1 MKRQTHWA
9 AWAWAV
15 IMSVGLFGWAGWIPQ
30 VNAEVPSAT
39 TWRLLNSLKVHTLTV
54 DTKLVTTDGHVYLR
68 VLLTEE
74 VKSQLTNVYTGM
86 IQVVVHGK
94 VHGVGALFS
103 GTEALLLR
111 LVTADVPADG
121 LEVTLLSTDQETY
134 LTRSEGSV
142 TRLVINGA
150 KAAPTNADMERAFW
164 KAMEY
169 ALDQYSSPISAR
181 SSPFFAF
188 IQARMKQL
196 AAGELAAIRAVGPR
210 RANRDQMMSL
220 LTGVASIDETLQIDR
235 ALRVRGQAT
244 SAQTVALADVKP
256 LPLPAHPWEKM
267 TKDIPGEP
275 VVEPLAAAVPE
286 TMMYAHF
293 HDLRSLLKVG
303 GDVERRGPLLG
314 LTIGEAS
321 ADSHVIKRYEAQLV
335 LERMGLAEKV
345 GHLATSGVAIAIGDP
360 FVRDGSDVSLLF
372 KVTNRAMLLSAFEL
386 YEANARAKRP
396 DLTVSTYTI
405 EGFEVR
411 RLSTPDRVHDQH
423 RVELGDLLIISNS
436 PAALTQ
442 LIAVHQGKAKAL
454 SQAGDFLYMRNLYP
468 FDTKAED
475 GFVFISDAAVMHAT
489 SPRTR
494 ILQARRMEAKA
505 DMQAIAFSA
514 LMYGWLEGKPVERAD
529 ALVTNKVLLADEL
542 QHADGTAIT
551 FDRTKGPSSEI
562 WGRPA
567 ALTPLSDLTLTHVS
581 PDERD
586 AYDQFRDEYQQY
598 WRKFVDPIAIRIRR
612 LDDGKTLD
620 LDVRILPLIDQ
631 SEYQELADVVGDT
644 FFTLSPPSAA
654 GAIEF
659 IIAIDKDM
667 KWRAVLDSEAKFLS
681 ISVVP
686 SAFVGEWFVMGGA
699 EQADMWKAVRA
710 LREFPLTGPRET
722 VSGEKE
728 MIGKLR
734 KTSLFFGLHLTDP
747 AACTQFLW
755 ELDKLSSAMN
765 ITGKITLTKYKDV
778 EIAHVPLDARGMGSD
793 LGYSLGY
800 FVVVKDVLLYA
811 FNEETIQKQ
820 IDRVLD
826 DGFPKVSP
834 KPTAPYEPKP
844 PYAATK
850 PAQSA
855 LRLGWPSADGDLP
868 KLALDFLEYQ
878 ALTGCISASMSFE
891 VLARGLTFLPT
902 DPELLQQ
909 LTLAYLGAQPV
920 CAHGGTFSIDPY
932 GVVQHSLYG
941 SAFAPTPYSVPLKG
955 SPITDAIGSLRDLT
969 TQISFEGEGD
979 HRGLHVQLQWQNR

>member
-1 MKRQTHWA
+1 MKRQTRWA
-9 AWAWAV
+9 TWAWAV
-15 IMSVGLFGWAGWIPQ
+15 IVSVGLLGWAGWTPQ

-39 TWRLLNSLKVHTLTV
+39 TWPLTSSLKAQALKADAKH
-54 DTKLVTTDGHVYLR
+54 VTTDGHVYLR
-68 VLLTEE
+68 VPLTQA
-74 VKSQLTNVYTGM
+74 VKDKLPDMYTAGM
-86 IQVVVHGK
+86 VRVVVHGK
-94 VHGVGALFS
+94 VHGVGALS
-103 GTEALLLR
+103 GDKEALLLR

-121 LEVTLLSTDQETY
+121 LEVTLLSTNQETY
-134 LTRSEGSV
+134 LSRAAGNV
-142 TRLVINGA
+142 TRLTINGA
-150 KAAPTNADMERAFW
+150 KAAPANKEMERAFW
-164 KAMEY
+164 QAMVSSIE
-169 ALDQYSSPISAR
+169 QYSALLSTR
-181 SSPFFAF
+181 TSPFFAF
-188 IQARMKQL
+188 AQARLGQL
-196 AAGELAAIRAVGPR
+196 AEGALAAIDAAGPQ

-244 SAQTVALADVKP
+244 SAQTVPLADVKP

-275 VVEPLAAAVPE
+275 VIEPLAAAVPE
-286 TMMYAHF
+286 TMIYAHF

-303 GDVERRGPLLG
+303 GDVERRAPLLG

-321 ADSHVIKRYEAQLV
+321 ADSHVIQRYEAQLV
-335 LERMGLAEKV
+335 LERLGLAEKV

-360 FVRDGSDVSLLF
+360 FVRDGTDVSLLF
-372 KVTNRAMLLSAFEL
+372 QVTNRAMLLSAFEL
-386 YEANARAKRP
+386 YEANAHAKRP

-423 RVELGDLLIISNS
+423 RVELGNLLIISNS
-436 PAALTQ
+436 RAALTQ

-475 GFVFISDAAVMHAT
+475 GFIFISDAAVMHAT

-505 DMQAIAFSA
+505 DMQAVAFSA
-514 LMYGWLEGKPVERAD
+514 LLYGWLEGKPVERAD
-529 ALVTNKVLLADEL
+529 ELVKNKVLLTGEL
-542 QHADGTAIT
+542 QHADGTEIA
-551 FDRTKGPSSEI
+551 FDRTKGPSSEV

-598 WRKFVDPIAIRIRR
+598 WRKFVDPIAVRIRR

-631 SEYQELADVVGDT
+631 SEYQDLAEVVGDT
-644 FFTLSPPSAA
+644 FFTLSPPSAT

-659 IIAIDKDM
+659 IVAIDKGM
-667 KWRAVLDSEAKFLS
+667 KWRADLDNSANSYF
-681 ISVVP
+681 SVVP
-686 SAFVGEWFVMGGA
+686 SAFVGEWFVMGVA

-722 VSGEKE
+722 VSGDKE
-728 MIGKLR
+728 MINKLR
-734 KTSLFFGLHLTDP
+734 ETSFFFGLHLTDP
-747 AACTQFLW
+747 AACTKFLW
-755 ELDKLSSAMN
+755 ELDKLSSKDGF
-765 ITGKITLTKYKDV
+765 TGKITLTKYKGV
-778 EIAHVPLDARGMGSD
+778 EIAHVPMDARSLGSD
-793 LGYSLGY
+793 FGDSLGY

-826 DGFPKVSP
+826 GGFPKVSP
-834 KPTAPYEPKP
+834 EPKP
-844 PYAATK
+844 PYAASG

-855 LRLGWPSADGDLP
+855 LRFGWTSADGDLP

-878 ALTGCISASMSFE
+878 ALTGCTNASISFE
-891 VLARGLTFLPT
+891 ALARGLTFLPT
-902 DPELLQQ
+902 DPALLQQ

-920 CAHGGTFSIDPY
+920 CAHGGAFSFDPY

-941 SAFAPTPYSVPLKG
+941 SAFAPAPYSVPLKG
-955 SPITDAIGSLRDLT
+955 SPVTDAIGALRDLST
-969 TQISFEGEGD
+969 KASFEGAGD
-979 HRGLHVQLQWQNR
+979 HRSLHVQLQWQNR